1 MPKRVA
7 IMGGGVAGLS
17 AAHELINRGFD
28 VSVYEANS
36 VTGGKARSLGVTGS
50 GLGGRLDLPGEHGF
64 RFFPGFYQHL
74 PATMKEIQVGLV
86 SAFDHLVAA
95 VDTLLARTGG
105 KQSIVSP
112 NHFPTSLGDLID
124 AFEAATLLYCDLG
137 IPKSE
142 VAHFIRCLIILLV
155 SCDDRRFD
163 NYENQSWSKFLG
175 ASTKS
180 AEFNRYLVKGLS
192 RSLVALNADALSSR
206 TGGGILLRFLVDFVN
221 SVPIDRV
228 LDMPTND
235 AWLTPW
241 FNQLDAKGV
250 DFHLSSPV
258 ESISCAGNQ
267 ISKIRVRLGG
277 AAPTDVTADYYIA
290 AWPVEVMQTKLTT
303 AMRAIDPS
311 LSTILSLQTAWMTGI
326 MFYLNRDV
334 PIVRGHSNYLDS
346 PWALTSISQPQFWS
360 TVDLANFGDGTVR
373 GLLSVIISNWEAP
386 LFGTGP
392 SASNCTE
399 QQVIDTVW
407 GQLKDHLNSTGVTTL
422 ADADLVRTFVAP
434 CLHCSTSTPPAWTN
448 KEPLF
453 INTVG
458 SWPSRPQAVTGIN
471 NFFLAAD
478 YVQTNTDLA
487 TMESANEAARRAVNG
502 ILDREGSS
510 AARCQIFAF
519 DGPAILEGYR
529 AMDEFLFAI
538 GMPPAVPPLP
548 PLPWPCP

>member
-28 VSVYEANS
+28 VSVYEANG
-36 VTGGKARSLGVTGS
+36 VTGGKARSMGVPGS

-95 VDTLLARTGG
+95 VETLLARTGG

-112 NHFPTSLGDLID
+112 NQFPTSLGNLLD

-142 VAHFIRCLIILLV
+142 VAHFIRCLITMLV
-155 SCDDRRFD
+155 SCDDRRFGD
-163 NYENQSWSKFLG
+163 YENQSWSDFLDAG
-175 ASTKS
+175 TKS
-180 AEFNRYLVKGLS
+180 AAFNRYLVKGLS
-192 RSLVALNADALSSR
+192 RSLVALNASDLSSR
-206 TGGGILLRFLVDFVN
+206 TGGGILLRFLVDFVS

-241 FNQLDAKGV
+241 FNQLKTKGV
-250 DFHLSSPV
+250 DFHLNAPV
-258 ESISCAGNQ
+258 ESISCAGSL

-277 AAPTDVTADYYIA
+277 VPTDVTADYYIA
-290 AWPVEVMQTKLTT
+290 AWPVEVMQKQLTT
-303 AMRAIDPS
+303 AMTTIDPS
-311 LSTILSLQTAWMTGI
+311 LSTILSLRTAWMTGI

-334 PIVRGHSNYLDS
+334 PINRGHSNYLDS

-360 TVDLANFGDGTVR
+360 SMDLTTFGDGSAR
-373 GLLSVIISNWEAP
+373 GLISVIISNWEAP

-392 SASNCTE
+392 SASDCTD

-407 GQLKDHLNSTGVTTL
+407 GQLKDHLNSTGTTTL
-422 ADADLVRTFVAP
+422 ADADLIRAFIAP
-434 CLHCSTSTPPAWTN
+434 CLHFNGSTTPAWTN

-458 SWPSRPQAVTGIN
+458 SWPKRPEAVTGIG
-471 NFFLAAD
+471 NFYLAAD
-478 YVQTNTDLA
+478 YVQTNADLA

-502 ILDREGSS
+502 ILNREVSS
-510 AARCQIFAF
+510 APRCKIFTF
-519 DGPAILEGYR
+519 DGPAILDGYR
-529 AMDEFLFAI
+529 VMDEVLFTI
-538 GMPPAVPPLP
+538 GLPPAVPPLP
-548 PLPWPCP
+548 PLPWLCPP